1 MAWDIGLTKISDDRF
16 AKVRSRLLLSYMGV
30 MTTILVSG
38 GAAVYHWVAYD
49 LSQQLNDYLLTL
61 AEAASQTLEI
71 VKHEYYEYEEGYD
84 EDDEEFEGVPRLSGR
99 KEQEGYSEDDDPLET
114 DQKLSDLE
122 EQKGSSKDEDEG
134 EGAPKLEELMRHY
147 GNYKV
152 ISVPKHHPLYYAQGV
167 EWFDEKQHLM
177 IREGNLFPTWALSG
191 NITRSQQQH
200 ILQKDKIRSVVL
212 QVEYLPPG
220 SQVEEI
226 LGYIRASHSIESLEE
241 QLQKL
246 RWGLALGGTVALIL
260 TGVGGMLLTRESLKP
275 IKNSFEQL
283 KKFTADASHELR
295 SPITAIKSSVSV
307 LQNHPERIHPADVK
321 KVAAIASATDQMTRL
336 VEDLLLLARMGG
348 TVETI
353 TLDKRPVPIDE
364 ILEDLLDRG
373 QEEAAAK
380 HIALESQL
388 LAEVWVLA
396 DSQQLVRL
404 FSNLIENALQYT
416 PEKGMVKVSLS
427 QSRDWA
433 IVTVADTGIG
443 IAPQDLPH
451 VFDRLWRAEGAR
463 ACRQDGTGLGMA
475 IAQTIARGHGGQI
488 TVTSELGVGTIF
500 QVHLPLCL

>member
-71 VKHEYYEYEEGYD
+71 VRHEYYEYEAGYD
-84 EDDEEFEGVPRLSGR
+84 EDDEEFEGVPRLSDR
-99 KEQEGYSEDDDPLET
+99 KDKEDDSEDDDPLEA
-114 DQKLSDLE
+114 DPKLSESESE
-122 EQKGSSKDEDEG
+122 EGFSEDDDEQD
-134 EGAPKLEELMRHY
+134 GAPKLEELMRHHE
-147 GNYKV
+147 NQKI

-177 IREGNLFPTWALSG
+177 IREGNKFPSWALSE
-191 NITRSQQQH
+191 NIARSQH
-200 ILQKDKIRSVVL
+200 IWQKEKIRSLVL

-226 LGYIRASHSIESLEE
+226 LGYIRASHSIEALEE

-246 RWGLALGGTVALIL
+246 RLGLALGGTVALFL
-260 TGVGGMLLTRESLKP
+260 TGLGGMLLTRESLKP

-353 TLDKRPVPIDE
+353 TLDKRPVPLDE
-364 ILEDLLDRG
+364 ILEDLLDRA
-373 QEEAAAK
+373 QEDAAAK
-380 HIALESQL
+380 HIALESKL
-388 LAEVWVLA
+388 IAEVWVLA
-396 DSQQLVRL
+396 DSQQLLRL

-416 PEKGMVKVSLS
+416 PEKGKVKVSLS
-427 QSRDWA
+427 QSRDRA

-443 IAPQDLPH
+443 IAPQDLPY
-451 VFDRLWRAEGAR
+451 VFDRLWRADGAR
-463 ACRQDGTGLGMA
+463 ACRTDGTGLGMA
-475 IAQTIARGHGGQI
+475 IAQTIARAHGGQI
-488 TVTSELGVGTIF
+488 TVTSELGVGSIF